1 MSPRHFARV
10 FRVEVGCTPAAYV
23 EQVRVE
29 VARRLLE
36 TTALTV
42 DEVATDAGFGT
53 PETLRRAFARRVGA
67 SPTEY
72 RDRFRSFQP
81 A

>member
-1 MSPRHFARV
+1 
-10 FRVEVGCTPAAYV
+10 VGCTPAQYV
-23 EQVRVE
+23 ERTRLE

-36 TTALTV
+36 TTSFPIEEIARSC
-42 DEVATDAGFGT
+42 GFGT
-53 PETLRRAFARRVGA
+53 VETLRRAFARRVGA

-72 RDRFRSFQP
+72 RDRFRSLQS